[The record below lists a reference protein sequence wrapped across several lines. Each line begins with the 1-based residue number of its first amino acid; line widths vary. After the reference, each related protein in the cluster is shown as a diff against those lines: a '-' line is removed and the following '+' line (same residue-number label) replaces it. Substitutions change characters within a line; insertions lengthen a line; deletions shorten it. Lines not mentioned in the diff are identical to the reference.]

1 MEYGHG
7 MPYLSDR
14 PVGEDADYLLT
25 VAWNLAATHRIVYN
39 FNKPTTGVQPLAT
52 FVDAGLARLVQAA
65 GRDRWVFVRVVILV
79 NVVLLI
85 LFAHLLG
92 RIAMGAMTNT
102 RQQDLADAAAVVT
115 TVQHVDFPRVYVR
128 AGDWHVRGAD
138 RPHVVDDSEARH
150 TAKTGE
156 TWVRAS
162 PEWRADRRS
171 GPERNGGLFQPKCH
185 QPRWE
190 DRFRRW
196 IVHLSRR
203 HSSMY

>member
-1 MEYGHG
+1 MHTALDSPRSLVKVPNSMEYGHG

-14 PVGEDADYLLT
+14 PVGEDAYYLLT

-92 RIAMGAMTNT
+92 RIAMGGDDEHASAGSRGRRGSGHDCAACGFSARLRTGW
-102 RQQDLADAAAVVT
+102 RLAC
-115 TVQHVDFPRVYVR
+115 
-128 AGDWHVRGAD
+128 
-138 RPHVVDDSEARH
+138 
-150 TAKTGE
+150 
-156 TWVRAS
+156 TW
-162 PEWRADRRS
+162 
-171 GPERNGGLFQPKCH
+171 C
-185 QPRWE
+185 
-190 DRFRRW
+190 
-196 IVHLSRR
+196 
-203 HSSMY
+203 